1 MSVSAF
7 SSSDRAA
14 LPVVRTGLSRLLAQ
28 HADASAVP
36 CPSNRLPLP
45 CARGASC
52 PFQCVWLSKCHR
64 ARTATVGVPG
74 NAAASRAIATV
85 QVLLGEH
92 GLAPN
97 DFDAAFVRLCGQ
109 SLLQLT
115 QLDLV
120 ALVAALPS
128 LFVIQ
133 LVHAK
138 AVVRNVRWP
147 LPLDPAVPLP
157 PHIYALPLPSTT
169 TAATSTSTAAS
180 TTTTTNTTNT
190 TASSSSSSSS
200 SSSPLPTDAS
210 LLRLKR
216 EFEGALPSDMRG
228 AELDRACVRIMK
240 ALIARYGDR
249 PAPLTKV
256 CSEFITVTNERLGD
270 VIGTRPVV
278 WLERHSDFFVAQ
290 VGPLTHCAALTGTP
304 AAATLQRQRDEAA
317 AAKKEAAANASTA
330 APATATTT
338 TPTSS
343 SAAST
348 TPSKKSAAP
357 AAGTTMSLDQVLD
370 VVCDILGTKEMTFTA
385 MAMQFMQRTRLTF
398 SKAAGM
404 MPGLFLR
411 SAAVEATKRIE
422 IWKKDGDWFCARRGN
437 SVGPDT
443 SIDNVKRKALSVL
456 LRLLNADGGR
466 SKLHHIANVF
476 ERETTHSLVSIFGA
490 PLTSTLMENGRDKY
504 FVFSGERVTL
514 QPPYNEQHP
523 RYDEA
528 ARAEVDLAAMSPVA
542 SPRSAARSKQQDA
555 ATKAAPAAPWAAASA
570 SPAAPAAASAA
581 PTSTSDMTARTVM
594 ASPLPP
600 APANLVSDAQR
611 SEAVSAILK
620 GACEVAFGSVDAAS
634 ARIDANVAVVTFV
647 DDAACQRAVAA
658 ASVQVGALTVYLT
671 RMGATPVKPVVAE
684 NPSLTIARQSLD
696 ATRIASM
703 TPSHT
708 LDSITSAADAI
719 VQRIASTAS
728 PAAAPQLSDI
738 NARLAQL
745 AAGAADAAAPATP
758 APAAAPAPA
767 TPTAPLDVNAL
778 NARLEGLFKSS
789 AAAAAASPGR
799 TFGQNAIK
807 QMSPAELA
815 ALRAMRAMVPAA
827 SERQCKLHLREHEW
841 DVVPST
847 LGLLNEMDD
856 DMRTCCIC
864 KTNEIELQLVE
875 CRHACMCRSCF
886 KELVAAARAK
896 AKNPVECPLCREE
909 IHNTIAIKMPRKA
922 TTNERKDVERIIKAC
937 ADKPERLKPAQELAK
952 GGYSLQIC
960 ILALLRNEAKADK
973 AELWLRDNCFAFVS
987 ADEAEVA
994 ASVAARVA
1002 AASVATPLGLEPT
1015 PAELM
1020 ALQRRYDIKEHASWE
1035 AFSAHVGKQI
1045 TKRSAVPSMR
1055 KDKPASAP
1063 APAPVVV
1070 PAPAA
1075 VVPEALPAA
1084 VFMTDMPSMLA
1095 SEGMASLVSLFTE
1108 SEIDHEAFVLMTED
1122 NLRELGVTDA
1132 NMLARL
1138 LKLIEL
1144 KRARK

>member
-1 MSVSAF
+1 
-7 SSSDRAA
+7 
-14 LPVVRTGLSRLLAQ
+14 
-28 HADASAVP
+28 
-36 CPSNRLPLP
+36 
-45 CARGASC
+45 
-52 PFQCVWLSKCHR
+52 
-64 ARTATVGVPG
+64 
-74 NAAASRAIATV
+74 
-85 QVLLGEH
+85 
-92 GLAPN
+92 
-97 DFDAAFVRLCGQ
+97 
-109 SLLQLT
+109 
-115 QLDLV
+115 
-120 ALVAALPS
+120 
-128 LFVIQ
+128 
-133 LVHAK
+133 
-138 AVVRNVRWP
+138 
-147 LPLDPAVPLP
+147 
-157 PHIYALPLPSTT
+157 
-169 TAATSTSTAAS
+169 
-180 TTTTTNTTNT
+180 
-190 TASSSSSSSS
+190 
-200 SSSPLPTDAS
+200 
-210 LLRLKR
+210 LRLKR
-216 EFEGALPSDMRG
+216 EFEGALPPDMRG

-249 PAPLTKV
+249 PAPLTKI

-290 VGPLTHCAALTGTP
+290 VGPLTHCAALVGTP
-304 AAATLQRQRDEAA
+304 AAAALQRQRDEAA

-330 APATATTT
+330 APATATP
-338 TPTSS
+338 PTSTAA
-343 SAAST
+343 SATPPTST

-357 AAGTTMSLDQVLD
+357 AGGTTMSLDQVLD

-411 SAAVEATKRIE
+411 SPAVEATKRIE
-422 IWKKDGDWFCARRGN
+422 IWKKDSDWFCARRGN
-437 SVGPDT
+437 SVGADT

-490 PLTSTLMENGRDKY
+490 PLTSTLLENGRDKY

-542 SPRSAARSKQQDA
+542 SPRSAARSKQKDA

-570 SPAAPAAASAA
+570 SPAAPAAPAVAAAAPASAA
-581 PTSTSDMTARTVM
+581 PMSTSDMAARTVM

-600 APANLVSDAQR
+600 APASLVSDAQR
-611 SEAVSAILK
+611 SEAVSAMLK
-620 GACEVAFGSVDAAS
+620 GACEAAFGSVDAAS

-647 DDAACQRAVAA
+647 DNAACQRAVAA

-708 LDSITSAADAI
+708 LNSITSAADAI
-719 VQRIASTAS
+719 VQRSASTA
-728 PAAAPQLSDI
+728 PPGAAPQLSDI

-758 APAAAPAPA
+758 ASAPAPPA
-767 TPTAPLDVNAL
+767 APLDVNAL

-807 QMSPAELA
+807 QLTPAELA

-886 KELVAAARAK
+886 RELVAAARAK

-922 TTNERKDVERIIKAC
+922 TSNERKDVERIIKAC

-960 ILALLRNEAKADK
+960 ILALLRNDAKTDK

-994 ASVAARVA
+994 ASVAARTA
-1002 AASVATPLGLEPT
+1002 AAAVATPLGLEPT

-1045 TKRSAVPSMR
+1045 TKRSAVPAMR
-1055 KDKPASAP
+1055 KDVPAAP
-1063 APAPVVV
+1063 APAPAPAVV

-1075 VVPEALPAA
+1075 AVPEALPAA

-1095 SEGMASLVSLFTE
+1095 SEGMASLVSLFSE

-1122 NLRELGVTDA
+1122 HLRELGVTDA

-1144 KRARK
+1144 KRGRK